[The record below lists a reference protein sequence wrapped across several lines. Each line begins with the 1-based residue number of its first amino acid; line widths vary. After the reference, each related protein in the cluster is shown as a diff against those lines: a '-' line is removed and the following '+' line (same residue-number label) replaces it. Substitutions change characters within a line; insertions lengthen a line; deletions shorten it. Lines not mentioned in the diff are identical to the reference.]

1 MRCFSR
7 LTDLAG
13 QAGCFFLALLVV
25 HTASAAPAVEVNGG
39 KAPPQSD
46 EMRGAWVWNSAVT
59 QDGAEQVAERLAQ
72 HRINKVFFLV
82 KGHSGNVC
90 YPSKLAPNLK
100 PERDILKEI
109 LEACHKRNIEVHAWF
124 VFNADS
130 YWGKAHP
137 EDAMHH
143 VGRAESW
150 EQGPYS
156 RKDDPEKIPICP
168 LSRGYRDH
176 LNALITEVLARY
188 PVDGV
193 HLDYI
198 RYGHLAY
205 CFCPR
210 HYAAAARNGIQVEQ
224 VRAAIHQTLYAADR
238 KRDLYFNL
246 YRKQDSNVSGW
257 VNLRQEEINQA
268 VKEIRALVKSK
279 DPALVLSAAFM
290 PEGGEPDDT
299 FALCHYAQ
307 NYATAGSQLDYI
319 LPMTYGHSPDWI
331 ARITLN
337 AERKS
342 SRPVYSGLWAC
353 EVPYDS
359 WPQRSDA
366 ETPSTGTEAARA
378 AGLRQSIQVLGER
391 GIKGFVLFRYGP
403 AADRLWKELP

>member
-1 MRCFSR
+1 MFCKFTG
-7 LTDLAG
+7 LTAW
-13 QAGCFFLALLVV
+13 AGCFTLGLFALN
-25 HTASAAPAVEVNGG
+25 TAGAAASDGNPEA
-39 KAPPQSD
+39 KAAESRE
-46 EMRGAWVWNSAVT
+46 EMRGAWVWSSAVV
-59 QDGAEQVAERLAQ
+59 QEGAEQVAERLAQ
-72 HRINKVFFLV
+72 YRINKVFFLV
-82 KGHSGNVC
+82 KGHSGTVC
-90 YPSKLAPNLK
+90 YPSKLAPNNR
-100 PERDILKEI
+100 PGTDILQEM
-109 LEACHKRNIEVHAWF
+109 LDACHKRKLELHAWF

-130 YWGKAHP
+130 HWGKAHP
-137 EDAMHH
+137 EDAMFH
-143 VGRAESW
+143 VGRAEAW
-150 EQGPYS
+150 DRGPYS

-168 LSRGYRDH
+168 LSRGYREH
-176 LNALITEVLARY
+176 FNALVTEVLTRY
-188 PVDGV
+188 QVDGV

-205 CFCPR
+205 CFCPK
-210 HYAAAARNGIQVEQ
+210 HAAAAAQKGIQLEQ
-224 VRAAIHQTLYAADR
+224 VRAVIHKTLYAPDR
-238 KRDLYFNL
+238 NRDLYFSL
-246 YRKQDSNVSGW
+246 YRERDANVSGW
-257 VNLRQEEINQA
+257 VNQREEEINQA
-268 VKEIRALVKSK
+268 VKELRALVKAK
-279 DPALVLSAAFM
+279 NPGLTLSAAFM

-319 LPMTYGHSPDWI
+319 LPMTYGHSPEWI

-353 EVPYDS
+353 EVPYGS

-378 AGLRQSIQVLGER
+378 AGLRQSIQALRER